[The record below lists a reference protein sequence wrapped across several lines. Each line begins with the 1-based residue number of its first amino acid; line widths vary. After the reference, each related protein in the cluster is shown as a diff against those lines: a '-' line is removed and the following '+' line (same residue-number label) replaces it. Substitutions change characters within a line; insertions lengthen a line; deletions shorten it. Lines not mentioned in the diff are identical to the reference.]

1 MSDFLVLFKFLL
13 FRVYEKEKDKIFE
26 LVRHDFFILYVSR
39 DVCEMKNASMKNA
52 KKIFFMKT
60 NITVGTLFLFFKYIF
75 DFILYIKYGN

>member
-39 DVCEMKNASMKNA
+39 NVCEMKNASMKN
-52 KKIFFMKT
+52 
-60 NITVGTLFLFFKYIF
+60 LP
-75 DFILYIKYGN
+75 